1 MMTADGPLRR
11 EKICHGKQILSF
23 AEDGALEKIEKNS
36 QADSQ
41 NPSAFNGEDQYF
53 IKNGNIYIQ
62 EGRSGRENC
71 VVGNGHIVW
80 MDCRCQSLW
89 YVCSYQI
96 PNSDQIKMTA
106 FRSEL
111 DGDSEEELITDSL
124 LLKKEGL
131 QFSKDWI
138 YYKSG
143 NSVFRK
149 SMDGLG
155 RRRWLRLQA
164 RGFASRYAIL
174 YGWRRCEKRVEGG
187 V

>member
-1 MMTADGPLRR
+1 MTADGPLRR

-53 IKNGNIYIQ
+53 IKDGNIYIQ

-111 DGDSEEELITDSL
+111 DGDSEEELITDSP

-138 YYKSG
+138 IIKVG
-143 NSVFRK
+143 ILFLERVWTAF
-149 SMDGLG
+149 G
-155 RRRWLRLQA
+155 RRRWLRLTE
-164 RGFASRYAIL
+164 SIL
-174 YGWRRCEKRVEGG
+174 PSEIQYFIWMETM
-187 V
+187 